1 MLKSYCDRERM
12 QAESTSAAG
21 KVTVSPL
28 VPHGAEVVSPR
39 VTLVTGKVPP
49 LSSAEADDRVLSE
62 ALTRGKLSNSE
73 ILNDLPTYLSRLPEP
88 QQRVDLIELIE
99 FNKSVC

>member
-1 MLKSYCDRERM
+1 M
-12 QAESTSAAG
+12 
-21 KVTVSPL
+21 
-28 VPHGAEVVSPR
+28 
-39 VTLVTGKVPP
+39 
-49 LSSAEADDRVLSE
+49 SE

-99 FNKSVC
+99 FNKSLFADVSSQNNLLQHDVDVGIQPQLNSIHIV

>member
-1 MLKSYCDRERM
+1 M
-12 QAESTSAAG
+12 
-21 KVTVSPL
+21 
-28 VPHGAEVVSPR
+28 
-39 VTLVTGKVPP
+39 
-49 LSSAEADDRVLSE
+49 SE

-99 FNKSVC
+99 FNKSLFADVSSQNNLLQHDIDVGIQPQLNGIHIV

>member
-1 MLKSYCDRERM
+1 M
-12 QAESTSAAG
+12 
-21 KVTVSPL
+21 
-28 VPHGAEVVSPR
+28 
-39 VTLVTGKVPP
+39 
-49 LSSAEADDRVLSE
+49 SE

-99 FNKSVC
+99 FNKSLFADVSSQNNLLQHDIDVGIQPQLNSIHIV

>member
-1 MLKSYCDRERM
+1 MMLRMYCLEFERDWDDGVHM
-12 QAESTSAAG
+12 QMFAIR
-21 KVTVSPL
+21 
-28 VPHGAEVVSPR
+28 EVVQESR
-39 VTLVTGKVPP
+39 F
-49 LSSAEADDRVLSE
+49 LSE

-99 FNKSVC
+99 FNKSLVAA